1 MITHLHKKVVFAA
14 LPLVILSFLFQ
25 SSRVALSNQ
34 NAPEIASPQLN
45 FEDGA
50 GARVPAGSEESFDPL
65 SELESL
71 LDSPSA
77 PTAQAAPQIQ
87 RVPELKVQAPVNAKP
102 KVSLNEVKQVKP
114 ALSKVREIAKA
125 SPRPQIK
132 KNEIQSVSF
141 SKKAGFAQLMIKAK
155 HPLFYKSYEDIDSRQ
170 ISLVFENT
178 TAPKK
183 VRRAY
188 DTKEFKNP
196 LALFTLSQTAKNK
209 IPQVK
214 LVLQMREM
222 AKPRMESM
230 GNALRLEFADKM
242 DLAKRDVTSDPIAKE
257 PSAAPIRKLELK
269 NVGVDEALRLIVRS
283 SGYNLV
289 LGDDVKGNIGTL
301 SLENIPWDQAL
312 NLVLQMKKLGY
323 VREGNILRVAS
334 LETLKGEREEEERL
348 QDVEPLKTALIPI
361 SYAKANTLAP
371 RGQNFLSKR
380 GKLDTD
386 DTTNTI
392 IIRDVQSVIE
402 RLQKLYAVLDTQPP
416 AVAISAKFVEIKKE
430 FTRTLGL
437 GAFNMAGQTSG
448 INFGTAQSAPNSPGF
463 GATSDGGT
471 ITISAPRFAAL
482 NAQLQL
488 GESEQQVKVLANP
501 TITVQQNQTGNITQ
515 GKSTDVPQSAGVAGA
530 TVSGLSQ
537 TANLTLD
544 VTPIVANDGSISL
557 KAKLLQEIP
566 QNTFS
571 ATGPTLRKDTRSIN
585 TQIILQNGDTAV
597 LGGVFS
603 GQESDSSDGVPFLK
617 NLPLLGYLFSQ
628 KTNSYEQNEVL
639 IFITARILNPE
650 AAFKQNI

>member
-1 MITHLHKKVVFAA
+1 MKTFIRKKIVFAA
-14 LPLVILSFLFQ
+14 LPLLVIGLVLPFSQPAF
-25 SSRVALSNQ
+25 SNQ
-34 NAPEIASPQLN
+34 NAPEISSPQLN
-45 FEDGA
+45 FDE
-50 GARVPAGSEESFDPL
+50 GARVPSSSEESFDPL

-77 PTAQAAPQIQ
+77 PVAQVAPVPEIQ
-87 RVPELKVQAPVNAKP
+87 KVPELKVQAPVQQKA
-102 KVSLNEVKQVKP
+102 VKQVKQAP
-114 ALSKVREIAKA
+114 RKVREISKVSAQPK
-125 SPRPQIK
+125 IK
-132 KNEIQSVSF
+132 NNEIQSVSF
-141 SKKAGFAQLMIKAK
+141 SKKGSLARLLIKAK
-155 HPLFYKSYEDIDSRQ
+155 RPLSYTTQENLKNRQ
-170 ISLVFENT
+170 VSLIFENT
-178 TAPKK
+178 TALKK
-183 VRRAY
+183 VRRSY
-188 DTKEFKNP
+188 DTKEFNSP
-196 LALFTLSQTAKNK
+196 LTLFSLSQTVKNRV
-209 IPQVK
+209 PQVK
-214 LVLQMREM
+214 LILQMREM
-222 AKPRMESM
+222 TQPQIELSRNS
-230 GNALRLEFADKM
+230 LQLEFADKM
-242 DLAKRDVTSDPIAKE
+242 EVAKREVTSETIAKD

-269 NVGVDEALRLIVRS
+269 NVGVDEALRLIARS

-289 LGDDVKGNIGTL
+289 LGDEVKGNIGTL
-301 SLENIPWDQAL
+301 SLENIPWDQAF

-323 VREGNILRVAS
+323 VRDGNILRVAS

-448 INFGTAQSAPNSPGF
+448 INFGTAQAAPNAPGF

-488 GESEQQVKVLANP
+488 GESEQKVKVLANP

-566 QNTFS
+566 QNTFA

-603 GQESDSSDGVPFLK
+603 GQETDSSDGVPFLK

-628 KTNSYEQNEVL
+628 KTKAYEQNEVL